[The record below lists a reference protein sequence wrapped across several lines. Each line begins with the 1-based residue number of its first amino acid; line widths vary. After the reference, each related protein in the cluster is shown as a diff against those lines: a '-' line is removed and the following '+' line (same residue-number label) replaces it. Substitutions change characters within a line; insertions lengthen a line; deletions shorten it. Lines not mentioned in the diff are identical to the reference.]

1 MRVRVKI
8 CGITR
13 AEDARAAALAGAD
26 AVGLVFYPPS
36 PRAVDLERA
45 QAAVA
50 GLPAFVARVGVF
62 VDPEPEAVR
71 AAVAAAALDL
81 LQFQGRE
88 PPELCRAFG
97 RPYLKALRAAPGTD
111 LAAEARRYSDACA
124 ILVDTHR
131 PGVPGG
137 TGEAFDWS
145 LIPPSL
151 GRPPGARPLV
161 LAGGLHPGNVAEA
174 VRRVRPWAVD
184 VSSGVEA
191 APGIKDAALVA
202 AFVREVQ
209 GAGS

>member
-13 AEDARAAALAGAD
+13 GEDALEAARLGAD

-36 PRAVDLERA
+36 PRGVDPERA
-45 QAAVA
+45 RAAVA
-50 GLPAFVARVGVF
+50 GLPAFVTRVGVF

-97 RPYLKALRAAPGTD
+97 RPYMKALRAAPGTD
-111 LAAEARRYSDACA
+111 LAAEARRYGDACA

-145 LIPPSL
+145 LLPPGL
-151 GRPPGARPLV
+151 GRPPAGRPLV

-191 APGIKDAALVA
+191 APGIKDAALMA
-202 AFVREVQ
+202 AFMREVQ
-209 GAGS
+209 GAAS